1 MAKFDDILEEI
12 RNLKK
17 VEVPIPKKVEIPIS
31 KKVEE
36 KIEVPTAIRNE
47 RNINPNEINFGD
59 YLIMSFGVL
68 FALCWITAFCDMIG
82 LK

>member
-12 RNLKK
+12 KNLKK
-17 VEVPIPKKVEIPIS
+17 V
-31 KKVEE
+31 
-36 KIEVPTAIRNE
+36 EVPTAIRNE

>member
-17 VEVPIPKKVEIPIS
+17 VEIPIS
-31 KKVEE
+31 KKDEVFISKNE
-36 KIEVPTAIRNE
+36 KDIDSNE
-47 RNINPNEINFGD
+47 FNFGD
-59 YLIMSFGVL
+59 YLIMFFGVL